1 MSSMLVASVAAS
13 TSSTKGSPK
22 HREMSVVEENG
33 VLDRE
38 NLLQRE
44 NLAKSQEEHNPDGD
58 DAFVKETNHHSPG
71 EMTSLVVPPWHAA
84 ARHASLCAVDLSVGV
99 RSRFFFAHLRFCHW
113 RQVKES

>member
-22 HREMSVVEENG
+22 HRDMSVVEENG

-44 NLAKSQEEHNPDGD
+44 NLAKSQEERASHYRLGTVYLRAN
-58 DAFVKETNHHSPG
+58 SPAG
-71 EMTSLVVPPWHAA
+71 
-84 ARHASLCAVDLSVGV
+84 
-99 RSRFFFAHLRFCHW
+99 
-113 RQVKES
+113 